1 MPPLSPKIK
10 IFGDPNAHFAVQRYA
25 FLSTYANLNTKLF
38 IFQNYGTFNRMK
50 VKGEKGKVKGE
61 RRKEQKK
68 GVPIDLTH
76 PQVI

>member
-25 FLSTYANLNTKLF
+25 FLSTYANLNMKLF
-38 IFQNYGTFNRMK
+38 IFQNYATFIRMK
-50 VKGEKGKVKGE
+50 VKGKKGKEKGA
-61 RRKEQKK
+61 KK

-76 PQVI
+76 P